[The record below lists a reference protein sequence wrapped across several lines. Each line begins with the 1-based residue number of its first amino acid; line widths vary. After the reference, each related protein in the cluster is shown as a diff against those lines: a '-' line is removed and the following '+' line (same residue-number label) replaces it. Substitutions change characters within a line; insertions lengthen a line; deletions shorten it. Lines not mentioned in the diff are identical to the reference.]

1 MNYHDTLSYL
11 MDAFGG
17 ADNLQKLLG
26 VGPSALSNYR
36 RREHLPLNQARKLS
50 NIAPEFGFNLD
61 PYTLKI
67 SVIDDDRKPEI
78 LLIITGGIAAYKAL
92 ELIRRLRDFEFS
104 VTAVMTASAQQFITP
119 LSVSALTGN
128 KVYSELFDLT
138 DEQEMGHIQLARK
151 ADLVLIAPATA
162 NFIGKMAHGL
172 ADDLASTLCLV
183 TDAPI
188 FVAPSM
194 NPHMWSNTATQENC
208 AKLKSRNISFIGPDN
223 GDTAC
228 GETGSGRFAETG
240 FIISQIQQKLLQK
253 HRNADIFPAKKQ
265 TKPLDG
271 IKILITAGPTLEPI
285 DPVRFIGNR
294 SSGKQGYAIASAC
307 AEQGADVCLISGPVS
322 LEAPL
327 DVRLIKVETAQQMK
341 QACADELDVE
351 CVICA
356 AAVADWQVKQ
366 TANAKLKKS
375 NNKPPEL
382 ILTETPDI
390 LSWIGHHPSRPKLV
404 IGFAAETD
412 SLKRNADKKRARKN
426 ADWMLANSVL
436 QSGESVF
443 NSDLNEILF
452 LSKTGAEYWDTDSKQ
467 AIAQKLVRRISDYF
481 CDGHVSDIQGSNI
494 HVSAVQK
501 KENI

>member
-11 MDAFGG
+11 IDAFGG

-50 NIAPEFGFNLD
+50 TIAPKFGFNLD

-67 SVIDDDRKPEI
+67 SVVNDGRKPEI

-119 LSVSALTGN
+119 LSVSTLTGN
-128 KVYSELFDLT
+128 KVYTELFDLT

-151 ADLVLIAPATA
+151 ANLVLIAPATA
-162 NFIGKMAHGL
+162 NFISKMAHGL

-194 NPHMWSNTATQENC
+194 NPHMWSHTATQENC
-208 AKLKSRNISFIGPDN
+208 ARLKSRNISFIGPDN
-223 GDTAC
+223 GNTAC

-240 FIISQIQQKLLQK
+240 FILSQIQQKLFKK
-253 HRNADIFPAKKQ
+253 HNKADIFSTKRQ
-265 TKPLDG
+265 TKLLDRV
-271 IKILITAGPTLEPI
+271 KILITAGPTLEPI

-307 AEQGADVCLISGPVS
+307 AEQGASVCLISGPVT

-327 DVRLIKVETAQQMK
+327 NVRLIKVETAQQMK
-341 QACADELDVE
+341 QACADELNVD

-356 AAVADWQVKQ
+356 AAVADWQIKQ
-366 TANAKLKKS
+366 TANSKLKKS
-375 NNKPPEL
+375 NNKLPEL

-390 LSWIGHHPSRPKLV
+390 LSWIGRHPSRPKLV

-412 SLKRNADKKRARKN
+412 SIKKNAGDKRARKN
-426 ADWMLANSVL
+426 VDWILANSVI
-436 QSGESVF
+436 QSGKTVF
-443 NSDLNEILF
+443 NSDINEILF
-452 LSKTGAEYWDTDSKQ
+452 LSNTEVEYWDTDSKQ
-467 AIAQKLVRRISDYF
+467 AIAQKLVRRISSYF
-481 CDGHVSDIQGSNI
+481 SDVRGYD
-494 HVSAVQK
+494 VQK
-501 KENI
+501 KDNK

>member
-1 MNYHDTLSYL
+1 MI
-11 MDAFGG
+11 DAFGG

-50 NIAPEFGFNLD
+50 NIAPKLGFNLN

-67 SVIDDDRKPEI
+67 SLIDTGKKPEI
-78 LLIITGGIAAYKAL
+78 LLIITGGIAAYKTL
-92 ELIRRLRDFEFS
+92 ELIRRLQDFEFA
-104 VTAVMTASAQQFITP
+104 VTAVMTESAQQFITP
-119 LSVSALTGN
+119 LSVSALTRN
-128 KVYSELFDLT
+128 KVYSQLFDLT
-138 DEQEMGHIQLARK
+138 DEQEMGHIQIARK

-172 ADDLASTLCLV
+172 ADDLASTICLV
-183 TDAPI
+183 ADGPI

-194 NPHMWSNTATQENC
+194 NPHMWSHTATQENC
-208 AKLKSRNISFIGPDN
+208 ARLKSRGISFIGPDK

-228 GETGSGRFAETG
+228 GETGSGRFAETKT
-240 FIISQIQQKLLQK
+240 IISQIQQELFKKQNK
-253 HRNADIFPAKKQ
+253 ANIFVAEKQ
-265 TKPLDG
+265 TKLLNG
-271 IKILITAGPTLEPI
+271 VKILITAGPTFEPI

-307 AEQGADVCLISGPVS
+307 AEQGADVCLISGPVD
-322 LEAPL
+322 LKAPL

-341 QACADELDVE
+341 QACANELEVE

-356 AAVADWQVKQ
+356 AAVSDWQVKQ
-366 TANAKLKKS
+366 PANAKLKKS

-382 ILTETPDI
+382 TLTETPDI

-404 IGFAAETD
+404 IGFAAETH
-412 SLKRNADKKRARKN
+412 SLKRNAVVKRASKN
-426 ADWMLANSVL
+426 ADWILANSIV
-436 QSGESVF
+436 QSGETVF
-443 NSDLNEILF
+443 NSEINEILF
-452 LSKTGAEYWDTDSKQ
+452 FSERGAEYWNTDSKQ
-467 AIAQKLVRRISDYF
+467 AIAQKLVRRVINYF
-481 CDGHVSDIQGSNI
+481 SV
-494 HVSAVQK
+494 VQK